1 MDSDCGPDRH
11 PTSSYKRAKNLMTVF
26 AQADATRSCAVL
38 SAISILVS
46 SGLAM
51 TPRFSTRD
59 VVRQVR
65 SARAL
70 SSAVGHETL
79 QDSSEFL
86 VDTSIT
92 LIRSPGGPTEPALAF
107 DGTNFLAVWVDC
119 RCGNDIYG
127 ARITPEGTVLDP
139 AGFVVTPQVTNT
151 PGSPAVAFD
160 GTNFLVVWENNCGGN
175 PNYYDIY
182 GARVTTQ
189 GTVLDSASFLISQ
202 EVQNQNSA
210 ALAFDGANFLV
221 VWEDNRSGTS
231 TADIY
236 GARLTPQGVVLDTA
250 GLVISQAASFQNSP
264 ALAFDGEN
272 FLVAWEDRRGG
283 VDLDIYATRV
293 TPQGVVLDTSG
304 IPVST
309 ASYNQRMSALAFDG
323 TNYLA
328 TWSDERN
335 GTDHDIYGARV
346 TPQGAVLDPVG
357 FAVSQAAHEQYYPV
371 VGFDGEDFL
380 VVWQDHRASD
390 STSDIYGAR
399 VTPQGSVLDPAGLV
413 VSLAANEQKYP
424 AVAFGGANWLVA
436 WDDGRADLRSNIYG
450 ARVTPQGAVLEPTGL
465 LVDQAAHG
473 KYFPALA
480 SDGEDFLVVWQ
491 DDRNSSLGDIY
502 GARVTSQG
510 AVLDPSGFVISKAA
524 NIQRY
529 PVVGFNG
536 TSFLVAWEDFRND
549 TNYLI
554 YCARVTPEG
563 TVLDTSGFF
572 VARAGLVWQRSP
584 AIASDG
590 ENCLV
595 VWRDNRSGSNDI
607 YGTRIT
613 SEGTSLD
620 STVIPIAQAVG
631 MVACPAVS
639 YDGVNFLVAWEQP
652 GGGYLDLY
660 CARVAPQGIVLDTT
674 GIPISAAADNQN
686 SPALAFDGE
695 NFLVVWTDERNGGK
709 GDVYGARVS
718 PLGTVL
724 DSAGIAITQTVN
736 WQNLATVAFDGEN
749 FLVMWQDY
757 RNDVIY
763 PDIYGAWVAPN
774 GTVLDGGA
782 VANYWRSQRWP
793 RLYSGSRMLLVYQG
807 WTGTVDGQSY
817 NSHRIWGNVDPS
829 AAIAEMTNPKVR
841 KTNSGTSIVH
851 GVLFLSEAAS
861 HTLQAASLIDISGR
875 KVLEL
880 HGGANDV
887 RGLAP
892 GVYFVRTAQ
901 TQTQTQTIRK
911 IVLAE

>member
-1 MDSDCGPDRH
+1 MGRDSRQDRH
-11 PTSSYKRAKNLMTVF
+11 LTSSRQRAKNLMTVF

-70 SSAVGHETL
+70 SSAVGHETP

-160 GTNFLVVWENNCGGN
+160 GTNFLVVWENNCDGN

-182 GARVTTQ
+182 GARMTRQ
-189 GTVLDSASFLISQ
+189 GMVLDSEPFLISQ

-210 ALAFDGANFLV
+210 ALAFDGTNYLV
-221 VWEDNRSGTS
+221 VWQDERSGTS
-231 TADIY
+231 TSDIY
-236 GARLTPQGVVLDTA
+236 GARVTPEGVVLDTA
-250 GLVISQAASFQNSP
+250 GLVISQAVSSQNSP
-264 ALAFDGEN
+264 ALAFDGESY
-272 FLVAWEDRRGG
+272 LVVWEDLRGG

-293 TPQGVVLDTSG
+293 TPQGTVLDTSG

-309 ASYNQRMSALAFDG
+309 ASHDQRMAALAFDG

-328 TWSDERN
+328 AWSDERN
-335 GTDHDIYGARV
+335 GTDYDIYCARV
-346 TPQGAVLDPVG
+346 TQQGTVLDPGGLV
-357 FAVSQAAHEQYYPV
+357 VSQAANRQ
-371 VGFDGEDFL
+371 
-380 VVWQDHRASD
+380 R
-390 STSDIYGAR
+390 
-399 VTPQGSVLDPAGLV
+399 
-413 VSLAANEQKYP
+413 YP
-424 AVAFGGANWLVA
+424 ALAFGGANWLVA

-473 KYFPALA
+473 QYFPALA

-491 DDRNSSLGDIY
+491 DDRNSSLVDIY

-524 NIQRY
+524 RIQRY
-529 PVVGFNG
+529 PVVSFNG
-536 TSFLVAWEDFRND
+536 TNFLVAWEDFRND

-563 TVLDTSGFF
+563 TVLDTAGFV

-613 SEGTSLD
+613 PEGTSLD

-639 YDGVNFLVAWEQP
+639 YDGMNFLVAWERP

-660 CARVAPQGIVLDTT
+660 CARVAPQGTVLDTA

-686 SPALAFDGE
+686 NPAIAFDSE
-695 NFLVVWTDERNGGK
+695 NSLVVWTDERNGGK

-724 DSAGIAITQTVN
+724 DSAGIAITRAVN
-736 WQNLATVAFDGEN
+736 WQELATVAFDGEN
-749 FLVMWQDY
+749 FLVLWEDY

-763 PDIYGAWVAPN
+763 PDIYGARVAPN

-782 VANYWRSQRWP
+782 IANYWRSQRWP
-793 RLYSGSRMLLVYQG
+793 RLCFGSRMLLVYQG
-807 WTGTVDGQSY
+807 WTGTVDGKSY

-841 KTNSGTSIVH
+841 KTNSGTYIVH
-851 GVLFLSEAAS
+851 GMLFLSEAAS
-861 HTLQAASLIDISGR
+861 HTLQAASLMDISGR

-892 GVYFVRTAQ
+892 GVYFVLEVQAQ
-901 TQTQTQTIRK
+901 AQAQAVRK
-911 IVLAE
+911 VVLTE